1 MAKKKDNV
9 SNDLNENVKNENEL
23 ENTPTED
30 ENNAENSQPAET
42 DEKKDN
48 VSNDFKDKIQNTSID
63 RVRVI
68 AKYNHGSFDKGV
80 EYEISR
86 KTLESYN
93 GIFEIL

>member
-23 ENTPTED
+23 ENAPTEE

>member
-1 MAKKKDNV
+1 MSKKNRNV
-9 SNDLNENVKNENEL
+9 SDETIENQNVNVNENES
-23 ENTPTED
+23 N
-30 ENNAENSQPAET
+30 ENNENQ
-42 DEKKDN
+42 
-48 VSNDFKDKIQNTSID
+48 SNDFKDKIQNTSID